1 MDIQEEI
8 RQIEEEIKNTKY
20 NKATQF
26 HIGKLKAKL
35 AKLRQ
40 ELQKRAAKKAGLG
53 YGIKKAGDSTVLL
66 VGFPSVGKSTL
77 LNRITRADSKIGD
90 YDFTT
95 LNVIPGVLEYR
106 GARIQVLD
114 IPGVVEGVS
123 EGKGRGKEILSVVR
137 NADLALIMVDASDVD
152 KAMKE
157 LETIEDEL
165 YKAGFRLNKRPPDVI
180 VRKRNSGGI
189 NAGSAVKLTKMSIE
203 CVKSIMQEFKINNAE
218 VTIRE
223 DISQDQLI
231 DSIMKNRV
239 YIPSIVVA
247 NKVDLAKGSRA
258 FRSIKKCVPVSS
270 LKGTNIERLKEMIW
284 DELKLIRVYMKKAG
298 KKPDLGEPIIMK
310 RNSTIREI
318 CLKIHRDFEE
328 NFKFARVWG
337 SSKFP
342 GQKIGLG
349 YVLKDEDI
357 VELHIGK

>member
-8 RQIEEEIKNTKY
+8 KEIEEEIKRTKY

-40 ELQKRAAKKAGLG
+40 DLQKRAAKKAGLG
-53 YGIKKAGDSTVLL
+53 YGIRKAGDATVLL

-106 GARIQVLD
+106 GAKIQVLD
-114 IPGVVEGVS
+114 IPGVVEGAS

-137 NADLALIMVDASDVD
+137 NADLVLIMVDASDVN

-157 LETIEDEL
+157 LDTIEDEL
-165 YKAGFRLNKRPPDVI
+165 YKAGFRLNQKPPEVI
-180 VRKRNSGGI
+180 VKKRNSGGI
-189 NAGSAVKLTKMSIE
+189 DAGSAVKLTRVSIGA
-203 CVKSIMQEFKINNAE
+203 VKSILQEFKINNAE

-247 NKVDLAKGSRA
+247 NKLDLAKESKA
-258 FRSIKKCVPVSS
+258 FRRIKKCVSVSS

-284 DELKLIRVYMKKAG
+284 DDLKLIRVYMKRAG
-298 KKPDLGEPIIMK
+298 KKPDMKEPIILK
-310 RNSTIREI
+310 RNSTIRGV
-318 CLKIHRDFEE
+318 CLKVHKDFEKR
-328 NFKFARVWG
+328 FRFARVWG

-349 YVLKDEDI
+349 YVLKDKDI
-357 VELHIGK
+357 VELHMGK